1 MWGAFFFLITAFLLS
16 SVSACAYQWKCGRKK
31 DGTHIDFSVDNLLK
45 ALIGISTHF
54 PMGMNSYYMRIE
66 ALNMKSHPSCQKG
79 SVPLAERGWTE
90 FPCRITFS
98 LIQLNIYY
106 VLLGTY
112 DYPYSRQAVLH
123 MFNVGAELRLNMT
136 QSGIRV
142 DAIKFANRQ
151 EPLISLSEVEDILHS
166 PSQYGA
172 RCFDLAEYMLN
183 TRKAV
188 CSAPK
193 S

>member
-1 MWGAFFFLITAFLLS
+1 MWGAFFFLITAFLLG
-16 SVSACAYQWKCGRKK
+16 SVSGCAY
-31 DGTHIDFSVDNLLK
+31 NLLK

-79 SVPLAERGWTE
+79 SVPLAER
-90 FPCRITFS
+90 
-98 LIQLNIYY
+98 
-106 VLLGTY
+106 GTY